1 MPKISQRGFNA
12 PDSPYRKLAPYA
24 EKAKA
29 AGKHI
34 FHLNIG
40 QPDIPSPPA
49 ALAAV
54 QLHDHPIIEYGPAQ
68 GIQELREVYA
78 MYYERFE
85 VDIDAEDVFATIGA
99 SEGIVFA
106 MAASCD
112 AGDEIIIPEPF
123 YASYNSFANFCDAK
137 VVPIPSYLEDGF
149 PLPPIEA
156 FKARISEKTKAIILC
171 NPGNPTGKV
180 YPHEDLEAIVD
191 LCIEK
196 DLFLIVDEVYKE
208 FCYDR
213 PFYSA
218 LRFER
223 ASEHVIVIDSVSK
236 VFSLCGARIGF
247 ITTQNTEVQ
256 QAVLR
261 FCKMRLCPS
270 YHGQLLALAA
280 YQNLHPYIDEVKAEY
295 LERRNTLY
303 EALSQVEGVTIYQ
316 PEGAFYIITGL
327 PVEDAEHFCQWML
340 DEFDYQN
347 QTVMFAPAGG
357 FYADKKLGRNQVRIA
372 FVLNSKDI
380 RQAVRCLDEGLQV
393 YNRVAVLANGQ
404 VKL

>member
-1 MPKISQRGFNA
+1 MPSISKRGYNA
-12 PDSPYRKLAPYA
+12 PDSPYRKLAPFA

-34 FHLNIG
+34 YHLNIG

-49 ALAAV
+49 ALAAI
-54 QLHDHPIIEYGPAQ
+54 QFHEHPIIAYGPAQ
-68 GIQELREVYA
+68 GIPELRAVYA
-78 MYYERFE
+78 KYYQRFDVE
-85 VDIDAEDVFATIGA
+85 INAEDVFATVGA

-106 MAASCD
+106 MAACCD
-112 AGDEIIIPEPF
+112 AGEEIIIPEPF

-137 VVPIPSYLEDGF
+137 VIPIPSYLEDGF

-156 FKARISEKTKAIILC
+156 FEARINEKTKAIILC

-180 YPHEDLEAIVD
+180 YPKEDLSAIID
-191 LCIEK
+191 LCIAN

-218 LRFER
+218 LRFEK
-223 ASEHVIVIDSVSK
+223 AKEHVIVIDSVSK

-247 ITTQNTEVQ
+247 ITTKNINLQ
-256 QAVLR
+256 QAILR

-280 YQNLHPYIDEVKAEY
+280 YQHLHPYIDEVKAEY
-295 LERRNTLY
+295 LQRRNTLY
-303 EALSQVEGVTIYQ
+303 ECLKKVEGLTIYQ

-327 PVEDAEHFCQWML
+327 PVQNAEHFCQWML
-340 DEFDYQN
+340 DDFDYQN

-357 FYADKKLGRNQVRIA
+357 FYADSVLGENQVRIA
-372 FVLNSKDI
+372 FVLNCEDI
-380 RQAVRCLDEGLQV
+380 KKAVRCLEEGLKV
-393 YNRVAVLANGQ
+393 YSRVETNLVNA
-404 VKL
+404 